1 MKLDNISIILV
12 EPQGPINIGA
22 CCRVMKN
29 FGFKDLRLVNP
40 CQGYKSKD
48 GRKMALNAMDILKSA
63 KLYKTLNSALED
75 CNIAFGT
82 TRRRGKYRSDFITPD
97 ITAKKIQ
104 AYDDLTKIALVFG
117 REDSGLTTNELKKC
131 QKFVTIPTDDA
142 FASMNLSHAITILL
156 YEINGKIINKNN
168 ISGSGSSQE
177 KELATGK
184 ELEQMYSHMRKGL
197 IKIEYLDPNNP
208 DHLLKSYR
216 KIFGNAELTSRD
228 VRIIRGL
235 ISKIEWIESKTR

>member
-1 MKLDNISIILV
+1 MKLQNISIILV

-29 FGFKDLRLVNP
+29 FGFSDLRLVNP
-40 CQGYKSKD
+40 CAGYKSKD
-48 GRKMALNAMDILKSA
+48 ARKMALAAQDILKTA
-63 KLYKTLNSALED
+63 TIYKTLKSALED

-82 TRRRGKYRSDFITPD
+82 TRRSGKYRSNFITPNK
-97 ITAKKIQ
+97 TAESIHQ
-104 AYDDLTKIALVFG
+104 YDNNTKISLVFG
-117 REDSGLTTNELKKC
+117 REDNGLTTDELKSC

-156 YEINGKIINKNN
+156 YEINAANRINDNSIASRSKMDK
-168 ISGSGSSQE
+168 G
-177 KELATGK
+177 LANGK
-184 ELEQMYSHMRKGL
+184 ELEQMYSHMRETL
-197 IKIEYLDPNNP
+197 IRIEYLDPQNP

-216 KIFGNAELTSRD
+216 KIFGKAELTSRD

-235 ISKIEWIESKTR
+235 ISKIDWVNSQRG